1 MLIRLTR
8 LDGKQFIINADLI
21 EVIDETPDTVITTT
35 TGRRF
40 IVSEKGDE
48 VVRRCIDYRR
58 DRGVTV
64 VTRHYHQEDK

>member
-1 MLIRLTR
+1 MIRLTR

>member
-1 MLIRLTR
+1 LIRLTR
-8 LDGKQFIINADLI
+8 LDGKQFILNADLI

-48 VVRRCIDYRR
+48 VVKRCIDYRR
-58 DRGVTV
+58 DCAVTR

>member
-1 MLIRLTR
+1 LIRLTR